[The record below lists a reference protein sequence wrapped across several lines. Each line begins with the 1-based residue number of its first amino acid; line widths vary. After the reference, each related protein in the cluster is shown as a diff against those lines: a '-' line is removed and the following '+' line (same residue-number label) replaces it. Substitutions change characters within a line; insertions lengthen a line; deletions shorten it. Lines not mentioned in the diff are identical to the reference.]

1 MLRKTETSDFGIEYL
16 KPGKKLPDAVRMLE
30 HDSAANV
37 GKRGG
42 VKGRVPLDDFQFFEE
57 QQELADKIPF
67 DIKNRAGSWWLHPD
81 VMSMLHMMNAT
92 PKSSAHS
99 IIGLKDVAPVSLG
112 SQWRNYAQSSKTEP
126 MIETFLE
133 HDKNIPLDQLVQLDL
148 PLDMNR
154 NKLDHALIEMANRR
168 LDNPHAVSDPAMQS
182 IIDKYSKGI
191 ENNIPQSVEDI
202 IHTLSQYGLP
212 MSGADNE
219 ENMKYNLDSPVPMP
233 DIDSNEVRNIV
244 PKRWMH
250 DNTSFDLQQ
259 IIKPYDINSAIPF
272 PQTGNNV
279 MPDKDYDDDELH
291 RLIYDQ
297 PLQPRPVRKE
307 DDYSGLAAK
316 LNENRL
322 NPSSNVVVHPNI
334 NPANL
339 PCSFGC
345 HQRILQKPCHKCG
358 RPASLGANVLTG
370 EPMDLAFRMLK
381 GEVLIVSESVA
392 KKLCPEGKAAAK
404 RKFDVYPSAYANG
417 WAVQYCRGKF
427 KKKGKK
433 KK

>member
-1 MLRKTETSDFGIEYL
+1 MLHKAETSDFGIEYL
-16 KPGKKLPDAVRMLE
+16 KPGNKLPDAVRMLAY
-30 HDSAANV
+30 DSAANV

-42 VKGRVPLDDFQFFEE
+42 VKGRVPLPDFQFFEE
-57 QQELADKIPF
+57 QQELANKVPF
-67 DIKNRAGSWWLHPD
+67 DIMNRAGSWWLHPD
-81 VMSMLHMMNAT
+81 VMSMLHMKNAT
-92 PKSSAHS
+92 PKSTAHS
-99 IIGLKDVAPVSLG
+99 VIGLKDVAPVTLG

-133 HDKNIPLDQLVQLDL
+133 HNKNIPLDQLVQLDL

-168 LDNPHAVSDPAMQS
+168 LDNPNVISDPTIHS
-182 IIDKYSKGI
+182 IIDKYTKGK
-191 ENNIPQSVEDI
+191 ENNVPESVEDI
-202 IHTLSQYGLP
+202 IQRLSQYDLP
-212 MSGADNE
+212 LSGADNE
-219 ENMKYNLDSPVPMP
+219 EDMKYDLESPIPSP
-233 DIDSNEVRNIV
+233 DIDDDVVREIV

-250 DNTSFDLQQ
+250 DNTPYDLQQ
-259 IIKPYDINSAIPF
+259 IIEPYDINSAIPF
-272 PQTGNNV
+272 PQTGNNI
-279 MPDKDYDDDELH
+279 MSDKEYGDYDLH

-297 PLQPRPVRKE
+297 PLQPRIMRKE
-307 DDYSGLAAK
+307 DDYSGFAAK
-316 LNENRL
+316 INEKRE
-322 NPSSNVVVHPNI
+322 NPSSNVFVHPNI
-334 NPANL
+334 DPAQL
-339 PCSFGC
+339 PCKACGN
-345 HQRILQKPCHKCG
+345 RILNAPCRACG